1 MRHASR
7 MILAPDRQT
16 MQAVLH
22 WYISF
27 HGVELGHTAHIVE
40 YLVVHGSTDPSLRH
54 KNKKS
59 ETPEKGTGLFAVAIY
74 WPLPSL
80 QADRLV

>member
-1 MRHASR
+1 

-16 MQAVLH
+16 MAAVLH
-22 WYISF
+22 WDISF

-74 WPLPSL
+74 WPSPSL

>member
-1 MRHASR
+1 

-22 WYISF
+22 WDISF

-40 YLVVHGSTDPSLRH
+40 NLVVYGSTDPSLRH
-54 KNKKS
+54 KNKNC
-59 ETPEKGTGLFAVAIY
+59 ETP
-74 WPLPSL
+74 
-80 QADRLV
+80 